1 MKKMMKVLSLALAL
15 VMTVSLLAACGG
27 SGGDADAEEKP
38 EVKIGI
44 TLYEPMNYKDENGEL
59 TGFETEFATAVFDEL
74 GMTPVFQE
82 INWDSKVMEV
92 NSKNINCIW
101 NGMTATPEM
110 AEALTLSVPYVSNGQ
125 VIIIRSENADKYKTT
140 ADLVSAKVD
149 AEAGSAGEATLQ
161 ADPDL
166 SKATYTSVPKQVD
179 ALMEVKA
186 GAADACVLDLVLAN
200 AMVGK
205 GDYSDLMMIP
215 DLKLSEEQYV
225 VGFAKDDPLAEQVD
239 GAIKTLYDNGK
250 LAELA
255 EKYGL
260 ALIEQK

>member
-27 SGGDADAEEKP
+27 GGGDEEKP

-59 TGFETEFATAVFDEL
+59 TGFETEFATAVFEEL

-110 AEALTLSVPYVSNGQ
+110 AEALTLSVPYVGNAQ
-125 VIIIRSENADKYKTT
+125 VIIIRSENADKYKST
-140 ADLVSAKVD
+140 ADLADAKVD

-161 ADPDL
+161 ADPNL
-166 SKATYTSVPKQVD
+166 SKST
-179 ALMEVKA
+179 
-186 GAADACVLDLVLAN
+186 
-200 AMVGK
+200 
-205 GDYSDLMMIP
+205 
-215 DLKLSEEQYV
+215 
-225 VGFAKDDPLAEQVD
+225 
-239 GAIKTLYDNGK
+239 
-250 LAELA
+250 
-255 EKYGL
+255 
-260 ALIEQK
+260 

>member
-15 VMTVSLLAACGG
+15 MMTVSLLAACGSSDDSDG
-27 SGGDADAEEKP
+27 KK

-44 TLYEPMNYKDENGEL
+44 TLYEPMNYKDENGNL
-59 TGFETEFATAVFDEL
+59 TGFETEFATAVFEEL
-74 GMTPVFQE
+74 GMTPKFQE
-82 INWDSKVMEV
+82 IDW
-92 NSKNINCIW
+92 NSKIMEINSENIDCIW

-110 AEALTLSVPYVSNGQ
+110 AEKLTLSVPYIENYQ
-125 VIIIRSENADKYKTT
+125 VVVIRKTDADKYKTT
-140 ADLVSAKVD
+140 ADLSDAKID
-149 AEAGSAGEATLQ
+149 AEAGSAGESSVAEEKN
-161 ADPDL
+161 L

-186 GAADACVLDLVLAN
+186 GAADACVLDYVLAN
-200 AMVGK
+200 AVVGQ
-205 GDYSDLMMIP
+205 GDYDDLMMIP
-215 DLKLSEEQYV
+215 DLKLSVEQYA
-225 VGFAKDDPLAEQVD
+225 VGFRKDDPLAEQVN

-255 EKYGL
+255 EKYNL